1 MSAIETAADLDALPV
16 GSVVLNAHGIAWQRL
31 VSGWHS
37 TNRPDQDSCTPWDLW
52 YSMRRKK
59 FGNFRTFVHDLDAID
74 ERVRREGFRRV
85 AHERRRVV
93 WDLAVYAR

>member
-52 YSMRRKK
+52 YSMRRIRKHK
-59 FGNFRTFVHDLDAID
+59 RFRVIHKGEAL
-74 ERVRREGFRRV
+74 
-85 AHERRRVV
+85 
-93 WDLAVYAR
+93 